1 MLVREAVEGLAVR
14 PNGVYVDAT
23 FGRGGHTRGILA
35 LLGASGRLIAI
46 DRDPAAIAVARAID
60 DPRLT
65 VVHAA
70 FGARCRFH
78 PTCSE
83 YTRLAIH
90 EHGVLRGG
98 WLGVDLSDVVIE
110 KAQQF
115 SGPQVDYQ
123 VANMLEFQTAER
135 FDAILFTE
143 CINYVEQRDQ
153 VLRRYFPFLAPQG
166 IFILS
171 VYEQVRSPKIWM
183 EVDSVLDTVDTVV
196 TENERGKWICKVM
209 RPRS

>member
-1 MLVREAVEGLAVR
+1 MPAWTDRLLSFVRRNIFRSKRERWNHKYRKGNCEG
-14 PNGVYVDAT
+14 YKDDAEVP
-23 FGRGGHTRGILA
+23 
-35 LLGASGRLIAI
+35 RL
-46 DRDPAAIAVARAID
+46 DAVARMLCKHKTRPRVLEMGSGEALLQR
-60 DPRLT
+60 RLT
-65 VVHAA
+65 ADDY
-70 FGARCRFH
+70 AR
-78 PTCSE
+78 
-83 YTRLAIH
+83 
-90 EHGVLRGG
+90 

-115 SGPQVDYQ
+115 TGPQVDYQ

-166 IFILS
+166 VFILS

-183 EVDSVLDTVDTVV
+183 EVDSVLDTIETVV